1 MFVLNRIASQFDVLD
16 AGEFTLRTMA
26 GEEHFT
32 EEYEKRFYNEQWL
45 ISGSNTSTL
54 SLSPEVD
61 LDAFASLSSVTYFPA
76 GYWSA
81 KHQNG
86 SEENVVMCCLKEIVA
101 YVWVQVSG
109 DNYSIEPISGHEP
122 IGNYK
127 QRAKKACGELVNAL
141 NSFESGVTVFN
152 AVLTRNGELKV
163 LDLIGF
169 NGILLK
175 GLGIE
180 IRHRLV
186 QEITAWAPLV
196 SSAFENHYS
205 LSLEGWQAHSIMS
218 DEVRYEK
225 AGLLGESIIWLELAK
240 ESPTIRVNVTHT
252 RHILVCRVMARIYNS
267 EDSSQEFQMG
277 LVDASGEETYAGSI
291 CLSKEAFYANPIR
304 LDELVY
310 VNVAFSLSDQLRA
323 RAAASEGHLT
333 PIEFSKDGAY
343 VIEAR
348 IDEEHSSCSSLP
360 VF

>member
-1 MFVLNRIASQFDVLD
+1 MFKLNRVATQFDILD

-45 ISGSNTSTL
+45 ISVSITSPTL
-54 SLSPEVD
+54 SPPMID
-61 LDAFASLSSVTYFPA
+61 LDAFASLSSVTYRPA

-86 SEENVVMCCLKEIVA
+86 AEENVVMCCLKEIVA

-109 DNYSIEPISGHEP
+109 DNYSIEPINGHVP
-122 IGNYK
+122 AGNYK
-127 QRAKKACGELVNAL
+127 QRAKKACEQLVNAL
-141 NSFESGVTVFN
+141 NSFESGATVFN
-152 AVLTRNGELKV
+152 AVLTCNGELKV

-175 GLGIE
+175 GLGVE
-180 IRHRLV
+180 VRHRLI

-205 LSLEGWQAHSIMS
+205 LSLEGWRAHSIMS
-218 DEVRYEK
+218 DEVRHEK
-225 AGLLGESIIWLELAK
+225 AGLLGESIIWLELTQEVPAI
-240 ESPTIRVNVTHT
+240 SVNVTHT
-252 RHILVCRVMARIYNS
+252 RHILVGRVMAQLFNP
-267 EDSSQEFQMG
+267 EDSSQEFQLG
-277 LVDASGEETYAGSI
+277 LVDARGEEAYAGSI

-304 LDELVY
+304 LDELVL

-323 RAAASEGHLT
+323 RAAATEGHLT

-343 VIEAR
+343 VVEAR
-348 IDEEHSSCSSLP
+348 LGEEHSNCSSLP